1 LRTADLGRQSFAFRV
16 GELDPIG
23 DRLEPGVVGESI
35 DVDPEEL
42 SIAELLQVDLGQVDR
57 PVVAVRIEQARCD
70 GAQLTRARSAA
81 AMTAITATRY

>member
-70 GAQLTRARSAA
+70 GAQLTRASSAA